1 MIGDLHDLSLHANAP
16 AMLDGPR
23 SLCVLGC
30 GTMGEA
36 IVSGVLRAGWLEPD
50 KVVVTARRQVVAERL
65 ATKLGVAAVTD
76 NLAAC
81 RGADVVL
88 VCLKPQRFAEVL
100 DTPQMRTALDGK
112 LLISIAAGVT
122 LDRLGQWLPQ
132 TALIRAMP
140 NTPSLIGE
148 GMTVICRHGAG
159 AANVAN
165 AVANAVNDE
174 QLALAQRIFESVGE
188 CVELEPKLM
197 DAATGLNGSG
207 PAFVYVMLEAMA
219 DGGVMMGLPRDVAVR
234 IAANVFRGAA
244 AMVLDTDMHPA
255 ALKDQVTTPAG
266 CTIAGILT
274 MEDGRIRSVLAR
286 TVQEAAKVAGGL
298 G

>member
-1 MIGDLHDLSLHANAP
+1 
-16 AMLDGPR
+16 MLDGPR

-36 IVSGVLRAGWLEPD
+36 IVAGVLRAGWLPRENI
-50 KVVVTARRQVVAERL
+50 VVTARREAVAERL
-65 ATKLGVAAVTD
+65 RTRLGVAATTD

-81 RGADVVL
+81 EAAEVVL
-88 VCLKPQRFAEVL
+88 VCLKPQRFADIL
-100 DTPQMRTALDGK
+100 DTPKMRAALAGK
-112 LLISIAAGVT
+112 LLISIAAGVN
-122 LDRLGQWLPQ
+122 LDKLARWLPQ
-132 TALIRAMP
+132 TALVRAMP

-148 GMTVICRHGAG
+148 GMTVVCRLPAET
-159 AANVAN
+159 AN
-165 AVANAVNDE
+165 AANDE
-174 QLALAQRIFESVGE
+174 QLGLALRIFASVGE
-188 CVELEPKLM
+188 CLEVEAKLM
-197 DAATGLNGSG
+197 DAVTGLNGSG

-219 DGGVMMGLPRDVAVR
+219 DGGVMMGLPRDVALTM
-234 IAANVFRGAA
+234 AAHVFRGAA

-286 TVQEAAKVAGGL
+286 TVQEAAKVAAKL

>member
-1 MIGDLHDLSLHANAP
+1 
-16 AMLDGPR
+16 MLDRDR

-36 IVSGVLRAGWLEPD
+36 IVAGLLRAGWLAPER
-50 KVVVTARRQVVAERL
+50 VIVTARRQSVAERL
-65 ATKLGVAAVTD
+65 HERLGVEATTD
-76 NLAAC
+76 NLRAC
-81 RGADVVL
+81 EEAEVVL
-88 VCLKPQRFAEVL
+88 VSLKPQRFAEVL
-100 DTPQMRTALDGK
+100 DNPAMRAALAGK

-122 LDRLGQWLPQ
+122 LEKLAGWLPE
-132 TALIRAMP
+132 TALVRAMP

-148 GMTVICRHGAG
+148 GMTVLCRLGKG
-159 AANVAN
+159 SAN
-165 AVANAVNDE
+165 AASDE
-174 QLALAQRIFESVGE
+174 QLALARRIFESVGVVLE
-188 CVELEPKLM
+188 VEPKLM
-197 DAATGLNGSG
+197 DAVTSLNGSG

-234 IAANVFRGAA
+234 IAAQVFRGAA

-286 TVQEAAKVAGGL
+286 TIQEAAKVAAGL

>member
-1 MIGDLHDLSLHANAP
+1 
-16 AMLDGPR
+16 MLDTPG

-36 IVSGVLRAGWLEPD
+36 ITEGLLRAGWLSPD
-50 KVVVTARRQVVAERL
+50 RVVVTARRKAVAEELHAR
-65 ATKLGVAAVTD
+65 LGVQATTD

-81 RGADVVL
+81 RGAEVVL
-88 VCLKPQRFAEVL
+88 VCLKPQRYLGIL
-100 DTPQMRTALDGK
+100 DQPAMREALKGK

-122 LDRLGQWLPQ
+122 LDKLGTWLPE

-140 NTPSLIGE
+140 NTPSLIRE
-148 GMTVICRHGAG
+148 GMTVLCRRDADQPN
-159 AANVAN
+159 AAN
-165 AVANAVNDE
+165 DD
-174 QLALAQRIFESVGE
+174 QLSLARRIFDSVG
-188 CVELEPKLM
+188 VTLELEPKHM
-197 DAATGLNGSG
+197 DAVTSLNGSG

-219 DGGVMMGLPRDVAVR
+219 DGGVMMGLPRDVAVT
-234 IAANVFRGAA
+234 IAAQVFRGAA

-286 TVQEAAKVAGGL
+286 TIQEAAKVASGL

>member
-1 MIGDLHDLSLHANAP
+1 
-16 AMLDGPR
+16 MLDEAR

-36 IVSGVLRAGWLEPD
+36 IVAGLLRAGWLARD
-50 KVVVTARRQVVAERL
+50 RVIVTARRSSVAERL
-65 ATKLGVAAVTD
+65 RERLGIEATTDTLRACEAAE
-76 NLAAC
+76 
-81 RGADVVL
+81 VVL
-88 VCLKPQRFAEVL
+88 VCLKPQRYAEVL
-100 DTPQMRTALDGK
+100 DNPPMRAALAGK
-112 LLISIAAGVT
+112 LVISIAAGVT
-122 LDRLGQWLPQ
+122 LDKLAAWLPE
-132 TALIRAMP
+132 TALVRAMP

-148 GMTVICRHGAG
+148 GMTIVCRLTDGS
-159 AANVAN
+159 ANSA
-165 AVANAVNDE
+165 NDE
-174 QLALAQRIFESVGE
+174 QLALARRIFESVGA
-188 CVELEPKLM
+188 CIELEPKLM
-197 DAATGLNGSG
+197 DAVTSLNGSG

-219 DGGVMMGLPRDVAVR
+219 DGGVMMGLPRDVALT
-234 IAANVFRGAA
+234 IAAHVFRGAA

-286 TVQEAAKVAGGL
+286 TIQEAAKVAAGL

>member
-1 MIGDLHDLSLHANAP
+1 
-16 AMLDGPR
+16 
-23 SLCVLGC
+23 
-30 GTMGEA
+30 MGEA
-36 IVSGVLRAGWLEPD
+36 IVSGVLRAGWLEAD
-50 KVVVTARRQVVAERL
+50 KVVVTARRQVIADRL
-65 ATKLGVAAVTD
+65 SAKLGVAASIENVS
-76 NLAAC
+76 AC
-81 RGADVVL
+81 AGADVVL

-100 DTPQMRTALDGK
+100 DTPAMRAALDGK

-122 LDRLGQWLPQ
+122 LDKLGQWLPQ

-148 GMTVICRHGAG
+148 GMTVICRQNAG
-159 AANVAN
+159 VGN
-165 AVANAVNDE
+165 AANAVNDE
-174 QLALAQRIFESVGE
+174 QLGLAQRIFESVGE

-197 DAATGLNGSG
+197 DVVTGLNGSG

-219 DGGVMMGLPRDVAVR
+219 DGGVMMGLPRDVALR

-244 AMVLDTDMHPA
+244 AMVLDTDLHPA

-266 CTIAGILT
+266 CTIAGILM

-298 G
+298 GGGDE

>member
-1 MIGDLHDLSLHANAP
+1 
-16 AMLDGPR
+16 MLDQAR

-36 IVSGVLRAGWLEPD
+36 IVAGLLRAGWLAHD
-50 KVVVTARRQVVAERL
+50 RVIVTARRQSVAERL
-65 ATKLGVAAVTD
+65 HARLGVEATMD
-76 NLAAC
+76 NLRAC
-81 RGADVVL
+81 AGAEVVL
-88 VCLKPQRFAEVL
+88 VCLKPQRYAEVL
-100 DTPQMRTALDGK
+100 DNPPMRAALAGK
-112 LLISIAAGVT
+112 LVISIAAGVT
-122 LDRLGQWLPQ
+122 LEKLAGWLPE
-132 TALIRAMP
+132 TALVRAMP

-148 GMTVICRHGAG
+148 GMTVLCRLSKGS
-159 AANVAN
+159 AN
-165 AVANAVNDE
+165 AANDE
-174 QLALAQRIFESVGE
+174 QLALARRIFESVGVVLE
-188 CVELEPKLM
+188 VEPKLM
-197 DAATGLNGSG
+197 DAVTSLNGSG

-234 IAANVFRGAA
+234 IAAQVFRGAA

-286 TVQEAAKVAGGL
+286 TIQEAAKVAAGL

>member
-1 MIGDLHDLSLHANAP
+1 
-16 AMLDGPR
+16 
-23 SLCVLGC
+23 
-30 GTMGEA
+30 MGEA
-36 IVSGVLRAGWLEPD
+36 IVAGLLRAGWLPPD
-50 KVVVTARRQVVAERL
+50 RVIATVRRQAVADRL
-65 ATKLGVAAVTD
+65 ATKLQISVTTD

-81 RGADVVL
+81 EAAEVVL
-88 VCLKPQRFAEVL
+88 VCLKPQRYAEVL
-100 DTPQMRTALDGK
+100 DNPRMRAALAGK

-122 LDRLGQWLPQ
+122 LDKLGGWLPE

-140 NTPSLIGE
+140 NTPCLIRE
-148 GMTVICRHGAG
+148 GMTVVSRLSDGS
-159 AANVAN
+159 ANTTS
-165 AVANAVNDE
+165 DE
-174 QLALAQRIFESVGE
+174 QLALALRIFESVGACLE
-188 CVELEPKLM
+188 VEPKLM
-197 DAATGLNGSG
+197 DAVTGLNGSG

-219 DGGVMMGLPRDVAVR
+219 DGGVMMGLPHEVALT
-234 IAANVFRGAA
+234 IAAQVFRGAA

-286 TVQEAAKVAGGL
+286 TIQEAAKVAGGL